1 MKDRFF
7 FKGYRSG
14 HMMYLR
20 NEDLQKAND
29 DLRTFIQNSLSNGKA
44 AKY

>member
-1 MKDRFF
+1 MKDRFS

-20 NEDLQKAND
+20 NEDLKKAND
-29 DLRTFIQNSLSNGKA
+29 DLREFIQKSSSKGKA